1 MNSIGLFVAGL
12 ALGSGGGVYV
22 SRCGG
27 IPPRQAENEPII
39 IKESTDAP
47 GVETKTDVKMLREIQ
62 IDIKN
67 IFIDVNNLCNVLLID
82 NADTRRR
89 LQLSGRLN
97 GLFKNGISF
106 LGQTNVEKIKE
117 FLKEM
122 QEDFSRFRDLFLDA
136 IKKNKKKANLVLS
149 DAIYE
154 KDTKILTA
162 KTAATDAQVL
172 QALTFLIQKVDEC
185 IIKVTASAKLS
196 QPKRG
201 ESRAVRRRLRNAQ
214 EQRQYPEDAFCW
226 S

>member
-67 IFIDVNNLCNVLLID
+67 IFKNVIHLRDVLLID
-82 NADTRRR
+82 NADTRCRIKLR
-89 LQLSGRLN
+89 DRLN
-97 GLFKNGISF
+97 TLFKNGIAF
-106 LGQTNVEKIKE
+106 LGQNSVETIIE
-117 FLKEM
+117 ILQAM
-122 QEDFSRFRDLFLDA
+122 QAQISDFRNSFLDA
-136 IKKNKKKANLVLS
+136 INKNKKNENFVLL
-149 DAIYE
+149 DTIYE

-185 IIKVTASAKLS
+185 IIKVTASAKLI

-201 ESRAVRRRLRNAQ
+201 ESRAVRRRQA
-214 EQRQYPEDAFCW
+214 
-226 S
+226 